1 MQVLIAQ
8 WVVPTLKGLVDAEL
22 VGELQWRGLT
32 RPVKAYNIVGL
43 KA

>member
-8 WVVPTLKGLVDAEL
+8 WVVPTLKGLVDAEP
-22 VGELQWRGLT
+22 VGALHVRGLT
-32 RPVKAYNIVGL
+32 RPVKACNIVGL